1 MTKKIVKKNSNS
13 SEDYASYLTGDPLF
27 DLLREFYKSQ
37 YGLDSE
43 EWKSIVDNDRRLQL
57 DKKRKKI
64 NAERRYR
71 WKIKRN
77 KL

>member
-1 MTKKIVKKNSNS
+1 MTKKIVKKNRNS
-13 SEDYASYLTGDPLF
+13 SEDYESYLTGDPLF

-57 DKKRKKI
+57 EKKKKKI
-64 NAERRYR
+64 NADRRY
-71 WKIKRN
+71 K
-77 KL
+77 